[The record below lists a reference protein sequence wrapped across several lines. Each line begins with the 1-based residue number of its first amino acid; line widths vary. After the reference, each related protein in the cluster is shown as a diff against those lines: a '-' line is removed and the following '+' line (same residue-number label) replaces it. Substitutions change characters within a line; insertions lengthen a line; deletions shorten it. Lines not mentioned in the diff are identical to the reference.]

1 MKVNQL
7 KAGVVLSYVGM
18 IAQSLISII
27 YTPIMLRILG
37 KSEYGLYSLVN
48 SVVGYLGLLSFG
60 FGSAYIRYYAKYR
73 VKDDEEGIARLNGM
87 FMTIYTVIGV
97 IALIAGFILLGNIN
111 SIFGSGLTT
120 SELDTAKVL
129 MVLMIIN
136 IAISFPV
143 SVFSSYVTA
152 NEQYLFQRILN
163 LINCVLN
170 PFLALPL
177 LLLGYKSISLVVVST
192 VITII
197 SAVTNMWYC
206 FKKLNMK
213 FIFKGFQFGLLKEM
227 FVFSSYIFLN
237 MIVDQINWSVDKF
250 LLGRY
255 AGTVVVA
262 IYAVGSQ
269 INTYYLNFSTS
280 ISSVFIPKVNRIVS
294 ETNDNKVLTDLFIKV
309 GRVQFI
315 VLSLIFTGFV
325 WFGHKFIS
333 MWAGSGYDDAY
344 IIALLLIMPA
354 TIPLIQNLGIEI
366 QRAKNMHKFRSV
378 LYFFIAIA
386 NVFISIPLCK
396 AYGGIGAAIGT
407 TLSLLIG
414 NGLIMNI
421 YYHKKV
427 GLDMKKF
434 WISILKFIPSFI
446 IPSIVGYVFKY
457 IIGID
462 NVIKFVVLAIIYA
475 IVFIVSLWIF
485 ALNEDEKNL
494 ISGPLNKIKIKFAG
508 N

>member
-37 KSEYGLYSLVN
+37 KSEYGLYSLVS

-87 FMTIYTVIGV
+87 FMTIYAVIGI
-97 IALIAGFILLGNIN
+97 IALIAGFILLGNIEA
-111 SIFGSGLTT
+111 IFGKGLTS
-120 SELDTAKVL
+120 SEIETAKVL

-136 IAISFPV
+136 IAISFPM

-152 NEQYLFQRILN
+152 NEQYLFQRVLN
-163 LINCVLN
+163 LVTCVLN

-192 VITII
+192 IITII
-197 SAVTNMWYC
+197 SAMTNIWYC
-206 FKKLNMK
+206 FKKINMK

-325 WFGHKFIS
+325 WFGQKFIS
-333 MWAGSGYDDAY
+333 LWAGQGYDDAY
-344 IIALLLIMPA
+344 IIAILLITPV

-366 QRAKNMHKFRSV
+366 QRAKNMHKFRSI

-396 AYGGIGAAIGT
+396 VYGGIGAAIGT
-407 TLSLLIG
+407 ALSLLIG
-414 NGLIMNI
+414 NGLLMNI

-427 GLDMKKF
+427 GLDMKAF
-434 WISILKFIPSFI
+434 WISILKFIPGLI
-446 IPSIVGYVFKY
+446 IPSIVGYIFKY
-457 IIGID
+457 IVGID
-462 NVIKFVVLAIIYA
+462 SVLKFIVLAIVYA
-475 IVFIVSLWIF
+475 IVFIVSLWLF
-485 ALNEDEKNL
+485 ALNEDEKKL
-494 ISGPLNKIKIKFAG
+494 ISGPLNKIKVRFAG